1 MRRLPY
7 GAYGYRSDEKQRRRR
22 RFWRRFGFS
31 LLLLVEIGLFA
42 GVLISVLSD
51 IYGKMPAWE
60 ELECVT
66 GRVPIID
73 KGIFGQSR
81 AVSASCCVA
90 FHSAYVQYASFKRLA
105 GRRNGLCLTL

>member
-1 MRRLPY
+1 MRKRCLKKASLNPS
-7 GAYGYRSDEKQRRRR
+7 GI
-22 RFWRRFGFS
+22 RFQNRKERG
-31 LLLLVEIGLFA
+31 IGLDA
-42 GVLISVLSD
+42 GIHQRNLYRNKWKRLSGQKAE
-51 IYGKMPAWE
+51 YRYQH
-60 ELECVT
+60 
-66 GRVPIID
+66 RVPIID